1 MEEDC
6 LSNPHPSI
14 YSLIWL
20 HNVVWLTATKCARN
34 SDTMCVFPC
43 CFCGVGFYLIPDVS
57 TTNPLTIISLP
68 CRRFNVVPMSP
79 CSGGSACRCNSYTG
93 QLTLRPLCST
103 LPPVY
108 NFERHHIVMWLIP
121 TTGICNKRMR
131 MTS

>member
-1 MEEDC
+1 M
-6 LSNPHPSI
+6 I
-14 YSLIWL
+14 
-20 HNVVWLTATKCARN
+20 T
-34 SDTMCVFPC
+34 
-43 CFCGVGFYLIPDVS
+43 GFFS
-57 TTNPLTIISLP
+57 CT
-68 CRRFNVVPMSP
+68 
-79 CSGGSACRCNSYTG
+79 GNSYFSYW